1 MCSLKAVNYIY
12 LRKMDMLINLVIFN
26 LLTRHNLTPINLI
39 SSIKMVKILN
49 SVFLPVVE
57 ESKKKL

>member
-12 LRKMDMLINLVIFN
+12 LRKLNMLNLVISN

>member
-12 LRKMDMLINLVIFN
+12 LRKLNMLNLVISN

-49 SVFLPVVE
+49 SVFLPVME